1 VTDTPSAGW
10 REVYRWCGVSTV
22 AARGRAWPGS
32 IPGGD
37 IGAQVVKDD
46 PGEEAPEPSADI
58 ER

>member
-1 VTDTPSAGW
+1 MADVPSAGW
-10 REVYRWCGVSTV
+10 REVYRWCAVSTV

-32 IPGGD
+32 TPGGD
-37 IGAQVVKDD
+37 IGAPVGETD